1 MDTILGGEYGEGIVI
16 KNMARLNDPNERFPF
31 YTKIVGDAFAE
42 KKTVHRMSIEQINV
56 KNEKQLIADS
66 VVTIA
71 RVRKIILKMV
81 DERELSENWKE
92 LDQKIIMRKL
102 SSAVYYD
109 CVKEEP
115 ETVER
120 VGKEFGKF
128 ASIAAR
134 NCLLKLM
141 QGNI

>member
-1 MDTILGGEYGEGIVI
+1 
-16 KNMARLNDPNERFPF
+16 
-31 YTKIVGDAFAE
+31 
-42 KKTVHRMSIEQINV
+42 MSIEQINV

-81 DERELSENWKE
+81 DERELPENWRE

-134 NCLLKLM
+134 NCLLELM
-141 QGNI
+141 QENI

>member
-1 MDTILGGEYGEGIVI
+1 MV
-16 KNMARLNDPNERFPF
+16 KNMTRLNDPNERFPF

-81 DERELSENWKE
+81 DERELPENWRE

-109 CVKEEP
+109 CVKEES
-115 ETVER
+115 ETVEQI
-120 VGKEFGKF
+120 GKEFGKF

-141 QGNI
+141 QENI